1 MKKALR
7 KVFKFILLFLI
18 VMWVVYLFLA
28 PKAVRVSYDEFQN
41 LLKSNML
48 STVTLKD
55 NEIISTIKPAADS
68 SNVLTKEQL
77 DDLSRLPPNQQRI
90 TTSVVND
97 PNLIQALENEK
108 IVFSGEPKNNLWDTI
123 KTLFGIWIFPGVIFF
138 LLFTFLLSRM
148 KVSEKV
154 TDIGKSK
161 GKVYTE
167 KHTGITFKDVAGID
181 EAKIES
187 LEIVDFLKNSK
198 YYRRLG
204 ARAPK
209 GVLLIGPPGT
219 GKTLLARAIAGEAK
233 VPFISINGSEFVEL
247 FVGVGA
253 ARVRDLFRQAHAVAP
268 CIIFIDE
275 LDALGRQRD
284 YSFRG
289 NDEKEQTL
297 NQLLS
302 EMDGFDVNT
311 DVIILA
317 ATNRPEILD
326 SALLRAGRF
335 DRQVLVDKPDKK
347 GRLQILNLY
356 IKKIHSGNIDLTE
369 IAAMTPGF
377 TGADLATL
385 VNEAALLATRR
396 NAEQVEMKD
405 FIDAVERVVAGLER
419 RNRLINPEERRITAY
434 HEMGHTVVALALP
447 GADPVTKVSI
457 IQRGASMLGFTMQLP
472 KNDRSIITHHE
483 LETKL
488 AVMLGGRA
496 AELAVFGEY
505 STGAVDDLLKV
516 TDLARDMVMRY
527 GMQESLGHIAYE
539 ADRRAFIPVLKFSRD
554 FSEKTAEEIDEAIRK
569 IVQSA
574 FDKAITIIKK
584 NKKYLDQGAKILLEK
599 ETLDKHDLATL
610 GVPKE

>member
-1 MKKALR
+1 LKKALR